1 MTAAATPHRLLGR
14 GALLFST
21 AVWAT
26 SFVLVQRALAVL
38 PVFHLLAFRFTLAT
52 VLLLPLARGARWD
65 RRLWRD
71 GVEIGL
77 SLFAGFAL
85 QTSSLLWTTP
95 ARTAFLTGLSVVLVP
110 IFGRALG
117 RPLRSGPAL
126 GSLLAAAGLYV
137 LYLPSVGPIRTI
149 VGSKIGPAAGFGRG
163 DALALAGA
171 VVFAV
176 YVLLVERSA
185 RRNPLA
191 PLAIV
196 QFGVV
201 ALLSLPSLAFPPPA
215 VREVTGFPLFAILVL
230 AVLATAAA
238 FLCQLYAQRHLSA
251 IEAGVILTLE
261 PVAAA
266 AFSVALGAE
275 PPSRWLALGGA
286 LVVVAMLVTELWGGP
301 DDTPP
306 AVGASPR
313 S

>member
-1 MTAAATPHRLLGR
+1 LTAAATPHRLLGR

-26 SFVLVQRALAVL
+26 SFVLVQRALVVI

-52 VLLLPLARGARWD
+52 LLLLPLARGARWD
-65 RRLWRD
+65 RQLWRD

-77 SLFAGFAL
+77 ALFAGFAL

-110 IFGRALG
+110 IFGRVLG

-137 LYLPSVGPIRTI
+137 LYLPNVGPN
-149 VGSKIGPAAGFGRG
+149 VGSKIGPAAGFGKG

-201 ALLSLPSLAFPPPA
+201 ALLSLPSLAFPPPT

-251 IEAGVILTLE
+251 IDAGVILTLE

-266 AFSVALGAE
+266 AFSVAIGAE